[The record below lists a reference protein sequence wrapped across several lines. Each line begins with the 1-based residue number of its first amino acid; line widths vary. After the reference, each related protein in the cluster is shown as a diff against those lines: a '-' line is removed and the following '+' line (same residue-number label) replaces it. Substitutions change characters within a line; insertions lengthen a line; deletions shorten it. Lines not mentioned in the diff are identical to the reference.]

1 MTSPSQR
8 IVHQLLASH
17 LGVDETSIGDADG
30 LDALGL
36 EPLDVVLV
44 LIRLGDLG
52 GGSRDFPMAALARA
66 RTVGDLVALVDLWLQ
81 HDTTPSS
88 VDGRRP
94 RRTSAA

>member
-1 MTSPSQR
+1 MTSPSQG

-17 LGVDETSIGDADG
+17 LGVEQTSIGDADG

-44 LIRLGDLG
+44 LVRLGDLG
-52 GGSRDFPMAALARA
+52 GEGRDFPMATLARA
-66 RTVGDLVALVDLWLQ
+66 RTVGDLVALVDIWLE
-81 HDTTPSS
+81 HETTPSG
-88 VDGRRP
+88 VDGRRS